1 MKKLILSAILL
12 SVFSCSKE
20 NQQVD
25 ILVINSNV
33 YTVNSNFDKAEAFA
47 IKDGKFFQVGTSKD
61 LQNTFEANT
70 IIDAKGQAVFPGFID
85 AHCHFY
91 GLGMNLQKVDLTG
104 TASFEEVMKR
114 VLDYQNERQTDFIIG
129 RGWDQNNWE
138 DRNFPNKRL
147 LDALFPDTPVALT
160 RIDGHALLSNQA
172 ALNLAKITK
181 NTKVEG
187 GEV

>member
-1 MKKLILSAILL
+1 TLFLLYSSDFRSVFIYLHSSVRVIPTYSRNYIEPIPIIMKKLILSAILL

-25 ILVINSNV
+25 ILVINANV

-61 LQNTFEANT
+61 LQNTFEADT

-91 GLGMNLQKVDLTG
+91 
-104 TASFEEVMKR
+104 
-114 VLDYQNERQTDFIIG
+114 
-129 RGWDQNNWE
+129 
-138 DRNFPNKRL
+138 
-147 LDALFPDTPVALT
+147 
-160 RIDGHALLSNQA
+160 
-172 ALNLAKITK
+172 
-181 NTKVEG
+181 
-187 GEV
+187 